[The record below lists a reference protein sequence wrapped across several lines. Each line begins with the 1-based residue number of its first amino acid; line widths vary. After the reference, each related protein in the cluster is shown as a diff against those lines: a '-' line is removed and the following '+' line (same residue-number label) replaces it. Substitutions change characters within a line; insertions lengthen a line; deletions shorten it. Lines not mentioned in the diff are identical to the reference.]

1 MYQRGRVYCAFIFL
15 LGFILP
21 GALYPYEQEID
32 ALAASLGKDIATA
45 GKKTIAVVDFT
56 DLQGNVTELGRF
68 LAEEFSSA
76 LAGAGKGFEV
86 VDRTHL
92 RVILQENKLSA
103 TGLIDPSTAR
113 QLGQITGVEA
123 LITGTIT
130 PFGDTVRVAVKVL
143 DADSARV
150 IGSVRGNIAK
160 TQAIEEL
167 LAADVVT
174 ATGTTGDPDSHRP
187 ETKVK
192 TRSVSSQIAS
202 NFLFELDRCEL
213 QGSGLS
219 CLLFV
224 TNNDADRNLAIY
236 ANDSRIIDDL
246 GNEYP
251 GKEVAFGR
259 EKDWA
264 ANTTL
269 VSGIR
274 MRAAIRF
281 EGISLT
287 PESIAL
293 LEISCNSQGGFKVRF
308 RDISPKGSR

>member
-167 LAADVVT
+167 LAADVAT
-174 ATGTTGDPDSHRP
+174 ATGTTGDPDSHLER
-187 ETKVK
+187 
-192 TRSVSSQIAS
+192 
-202 NFLFELDRCEL
+202 NFL
-213 QGSGLS
+213 
-219 CLLFV
+219 
-224 TNNDADRNLAIY
+224 
-236 ANDSRIIDDL
+236 
-246 GNEYP
+246 
-251 GKEVAFGR
+251 
-259 EKDWA
+259 
-264 ANTTL
+264 
-269 VSGIR
+269 
-274 MRAAIRF
+274 
-281 EGISLT
+281 
-287 PESIAL
+287 
-293 LEISCNSQGGFKVRF
+293 
-308 RDISPKGSR
+308 ISPRS